1 MKLIGVSGLAR
12 SGKDLF
18 TTVAQNVLEEKGLK
32 TERFA
37 LAYELKSDLKDLIYK
52 KTGID
57 VFTENTEEKTIIR
70 PLLVAYGDVMRK
82 ISGGRYW
89 TQKMEQRVGKSKAD
103 VVFITDIRYD
113 HYPED
118 ECTWLQ
124 YKQAGKLIHITRF
137 KYDTSSNR
145 KKKVYDLP
153 PNEHESINN
162 PKVKNRADY
171 SFEWEDYSE
180 KYTTKEQIVECPYI
194 IENVNTALT
203 SIGVLSSNS
212 IKDYGV
218 IPQFDKRLRRKS
230 RK

>member
-18 TTVAQNVLEEKGLK
+18 TTVAESILKSNKLK

-37 LAYELKSDLKDLIYK
+37 LAYELKSDLKDLIFK

-57 VFTENTEEKTIIR
+57 VFTEKTEEKTIIR

-82 ISGGRYW
+82 ISEGKYW
-89 TQKMEQRVGKSKAD
+89 TQKIEQRIGKSKAD

-113 HYPED
+113 QYPED

-124 YKQAGKLIHITRF
+124 YKQCGKLIHITRF
-137 KYDTSSNR
+137 KYDDSSKR
-145 KKKVYDLP
+145 KKKIYDQP

-162 PKVKNRADY
+162 PKVKSRSDY
-171 SFEWEDYSE
+171 SFEWEDYSV
-180 KYTTKEQIVECPYI
+180 KYSTKEQIVNCPYI
-194 IENVNTALT
+194 IENVTLALKKLQ
-203 SIGVLSSNS
+203 ILPSNS
-212 IKDYGV
+212 IQYNR
-218 IPQFDKRLRRKS
+218 IIS
-230 RK
+230 